1 LTTRIITEKRREQIY
16 TQYLRGASIR
26 AIAEMLKVPKS
37 VVHYDIEQ
45 IRKRNAEWFEERKEP
60 EMRLQSLFKE
70 MWDRVHD
77 IVIEAW
83 KLYEN
88 VDEHDLRLKSELL
101 GRVQAAINILRVL
114 MMRVTPTMNDVENQ
128 RALNNLEQRL
138 SRVEEN
144 RKS

>member
-1 LTTRIITEKRREQIY
+1 
-16 TQYLRGASIR
+16 
-26 AIAEMLKVPKS
+26 MLKVPKS

-83 KLYEN
+83 KLYET

-101 GRVQAAINILRVL
+101 GWVQRAVDMLRVL
-114 MMRVTPTMNDVENQ
+114 IMRIMPTMDDVEN
-128 RALNNLEQRL
+128 RKALRDLEQRL
-138 SRVEEN
+138 PHVKEKQASSSTCLN
-144 RKS
+144 P